1 MEVLFPVSLYFR
13 SALNFILDGY
23 LCGTCIVGF
32 YLIGFIGCAFME
44 DLISQLLSL
53 LKVSY

>member
-13 SALNFILDGY
+13 SAWTFILDGY

-32 YLIGFIGCAFME
+32 INKVYWLCFYGGFDIATVEFVK
-44 DLISQLLSL
+44 S
-53 LKVSY
+53 